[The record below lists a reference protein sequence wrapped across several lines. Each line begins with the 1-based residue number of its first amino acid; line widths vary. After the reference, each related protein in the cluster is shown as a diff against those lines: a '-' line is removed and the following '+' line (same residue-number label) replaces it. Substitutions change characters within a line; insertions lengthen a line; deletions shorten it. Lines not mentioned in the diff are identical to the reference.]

1 MHFRRY
7 APGGNISARI
17 EPSKG
22 VLRICTDEAPAEPLA
37 DGRRR
42 LEEEIEKTVRRISPP
57 VGFAPFRWWEV
68 QKWRGHEN
76 TRKEPPKII
85 REIPMPKFEKLRLP
99 TPPASPSRNNPE

>member
-42 LEEEIEKTVRRISPP
+42 LEFVVAGLVIMAVQQ
-57 VGFAPFRWWEV
+57 V

-76 TRKEPPKII
+76 ARKEPPKII